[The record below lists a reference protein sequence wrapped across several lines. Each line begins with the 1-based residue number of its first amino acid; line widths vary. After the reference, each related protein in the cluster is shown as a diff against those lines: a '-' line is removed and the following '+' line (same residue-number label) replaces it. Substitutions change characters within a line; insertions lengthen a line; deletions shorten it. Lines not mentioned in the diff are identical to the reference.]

1 MYWLAK
7 KVKRFY
13 WLKLKEDFFD
23 EDTMGWLEEQDNGKE
38 YCLFYLKL
46 CLKSLKSDGVLVRK
60 VGDMLIPYDVAKIAE
75 ITKTQVDIANGAL
88 NLLKQI
94 GYIQVLDSGG
104 LFLTQIENMT
114 GSETDAA
121 ERQRKSRANK
131 RVPEKGVTMSQQSHV
146 NVTPE
151 SQLGHTEKENRVRE
165 RDKELDKDIDI
176 EKDIEKD
183 IDFSYLWSI
192 YPRQVNREE
201 TYLEWIYITTQQN
214 VDKLD
219 LIQATRN
226 YADNVRDFAQKFI
239 KYPNNFFADKTYVDY
254 LPSNYKPRPNKVIP
268 ISKPANK
275 FNDFPQR
282 DYTKEEMSELERK
295 LINRQ

>member
-1 MYWLAK
+1 MAK
-7 KVKRFY
+7 KVKRY
-13 WLKLKEDFFD
+13 YLLKLKEDFFD

-60 VGDMLIPYDVAKIAE
+60 VGDMLIPYDIAKIAE

-104 LFLTQIENMT
+104 LFLTQIEYMT

-131 RVPEKGVTMSQQSHV
+131 RVSQKGVTMSQQSHTD
-146 NVTPE
+146 VTQE
-151 SQLGHTEKENRVRE
+151 SQNGHTEKENRE
-165 RDKELDKDIDI
+165 RDKSI
-176 EKDIEKD
+176 EIDIEKD
-183 IDFSYLWSI
+183 IDFSYFWSI

-201 TYLEWIYITTQQN
+201 TYLEWIYVTVQQKI
-214 VDKLD
+214 DKLD
-219 LIQATRN
+219 IIQATRN
-226 YADNVRDFAQKFI
+226 YADNVRDFAQRFI
-239 KYPNNFFADKTYVDY
+239 KYPNNFLADKTYVDY
-254 LPSNYKPRPNKVIP
+254 LPSTYKPRSNNVIP

-282 DYTKEEMSELERK
+282 NYTHEEMSELERQ

>member
-1 MYWLAK
+1 
-7 KVKRFY
+7 
-13 WLKLKEDFFD
+13 
-23 EDTMGWLEEQDNGKE
+23 MGWLEEQDNGKE

-60 VGDMLIPYDVAKIAE
+60 VGDMLIPYDIAKIAE
-75 ITKTQVDIANGAL
+75 ITKTQVDIANRAL

-104 LFLTQIENMT
+104 LFLTQIEYMT

-131 RVPEKGVTMSQQSHV
+131 RVSQKGVTMSQQSHTD
-146 NVTPE
+146 VTQE
-151 SQLGHTEKENRVRE
+151 SQNGHTEKENRE
-165 RDKELDKDIDI
+165 RDKSI
-176 EKDIEKD
+176 EIDIEKD
-183 IDFSYLWSI
+183 IDFSYFWSI

-201 TYLEWIYITTQQN
+201 TYLEWIYVTVQQKI
-214 VDKLD
+214 DKLD
-219 LIQATRN
+219 IIQATRN
-226 YADNVRDFAQKFI
+226 YADNVRDFAQRFI
-239 KYPNNFFADKTYVDY
+239 KYPNNFLADKTYVDY
-254 LPSNYKPRPNKVIP
+254 LPSTYKPRPNNVIP

-282 DYTKEEMSELERK
+282 NYTHEEMSELERQ

>member
-1 MYWLAK
+1 MAK
-7 KVKRFY
+7 KVKRYY

-60 VGDMLIPYDVAKIAE
+60 VGDMLIPYDITKIAE

-131 RVPEKGVTMSQQSHV
+131 RVPEKSVTMSQQSHTD
-146 NVTPE
+146 VTLE
-151 SQLGHTEKENRVRE
+151 SQNGHTEKENRVRE
-165 RDKELDKDIDI
+165 RDKELDI

-183 IDFSYLWSI
+183 IDFSYFWSI

-214 VDKLD
+214 MDKLD

-226 YADNVRDFAQKFI
+226 YADNVKDFAQKFI
-239 KYPNNFFADKTYVDY
+239 KYPNNFLADKTYIDY
-254 LPSNYKPRPNKVIP
+254 LPKNYKPRPNNVIP

-282 DYTKEEMSELERK
+282 NYTQEEMSELERK

>member
-1 MYWLAK
+1 MAK
-7 KVKRFY
+7 KVKRYY

-60 VGDMLIPYDVAKIAE
+60 VGDMLIPYDIAKIAE

-104 LFLTQIENMT
+104 LFLTQIEYMT

-131 RVPEKGVTMSQQSHV
+131 RVSQKGVTMSQQSHTD
-146 NVTPE
+146 VTQE
-151 SQLGHTEKENRVRE
+151 SQNGHTEKENRE
-165 RDKELDKDIDI
+165 RDKSI
-176 EKDIEKD
+176 EIDIEKD
-183 IDFSYLWSI
+183 IDFSYFWSI

-201 TYLEWIYITTQQN
+201 TYLEWIYVTVQQKI
-214 VDKLD
+214 DKLD
-219 LIQATRN
+219 IIQATRN
-226 YADNVRDFAQKFI
+226 YADNVRDFAQRFI
-239 KYPNNFFADKTYVDY
+239 KYPNNFLADKTYVDY
-254 LPSNYKPRPNKVIP
+254 LPSTYKPRPNNVIP

-282 DYTKEEMSELERK
+282 NYTHEEMSELERQ

>member
-1 MYWLAK
+1 MAK

-146 NVTPE
+146 DVTPG
-151 SQLGHTEKENRVRE
+151 SQNGHTEKENRVRE
-165 RDKELDKDIDI
+165 RVKELDKDIDI

-183 IDFSYLWSI
+183 IDFSYFWSI

-214 VDKLD
+214 MDKLD

-226 YADNVRDFAQKFI
+226 YANNVRDFAQKFI
-239 KYPNNFFADKTYVDY
+239 KYPNNFLADKTYVDY
-254 LPSNYKPRPNKVIP
+254 LPNNYKPRPNNVIP
-268 ISKPANK
+268 ISKPVNK

-282 DYTKEEMSELERK
+282 NYTKEEMSELEQK

>member
-1 MYWLAK
+1 MAK
-7 KVKRFY
+7 KVKRYY

-60 VGDMLIPYDVAKIAE
+60 VGDMLIPYDIAKIAE

-104 LFLTQIENMT
+104 LFLTQIEYMT

-131 RVPEKGVTMSQQSHV
+131 RVSQKGVTMSQQSHTD
-146 NVTPE
+146 VTQE
-151 SQLGHTEKENRVRE
+151 SQNGHTEKENRE
-165 RDKELDKDIDI
+165 RDKSI
-176 EKDIEKD
+176 EIDIEKD
-183 IDFSYLWSI
+183 IDFSYFWSI

-201 TYLEWIYITTQQN
+201 TYLEWIYVTVQQKI
-214 VDKLD
+214 DKLD
-219 LIQATRN
+219 IIQATRN
-226 YADNVRDFAQKFI
+226 YADNVRDFAQRFI
-239 KYPNNFFADKTYVDY
+239 KYPNNFLADKTYVDY
-254 LPSNYKPRPNKVIP
+254 LPSTYKPRPNNVIP

-282 DYTKEEMSELERK
+282 NYTHEEMSELERQ
-295 LINRQ
+295 LIDNN

>member
-1 MYWLAK
+1 MAK
-7 KVKRFY
+7 KVKRYY

-60 VGDMLIPYDVAKIAE
+60 VGDMLIPYDIAKIAE

-104 LFLTQIENMT
+104 LFLTQIEYMT

-131 RVPEKGVTMSQQSHV
+131 RVSQKGVTMSQQSHAD
-146 NVTPE
+146 VTQE
-151 SQLGHTEKENRVRE
+151 SQNGHTEKENRE
-165 RDKELDKDIDI
+165 RDKSI
-176 EKDIEKD
+176 EIDIEKD
-183 IDFSYLWSI
+183 IDFSYFWSI

-201 TYLEWIYITTQQN
+201 TYLEWIYVTVQQKI
-214 VDKLD
+214 DKLD
-219 LIQATRN
+219 IIQATRN
-226 YADNVRDFAQKFI
+226 YADNVRDFAQRFI
-239 KYPNNFFADKTYVDY
+239 KYPNNFLADKTYVDY
-254 LPSNYKPRPNKVIP
+254 LPSTYKPRPNNVIP

-282 DYTKEEMSELERK
+282 NYTHEEMSELERQ

>member
-1 MYWLAK
+1 MAK
-7 KVKRFY
+7 KIKRYY

-23 EDTMGWLEEQDNGKE
+23 EDTMGWLEEQDDGKE

-46 CLKSLKSDGVLVRK
+46 CLKSLKSNGVLVRK
-60 VGDMLIPYDVAKIAE
+60 VGDMLIPYDIAKIAE

-104 LFLTQIENMT
+104 LFLTQIEYMT

-131 RVPEKGVTMSQQSHV
+131 RVSEKSVTMSQQSHA

-151 SQLGHTEKENRVRE
+151 SQNGHTEKENRVRE
-165 RDKELDKDIDI
+165 RDKELDKDI

-183 IDFSYLWSI
+183 IDFSYFWSI

-214 VDKLD
+214 IDKLD
-219 LIQATRN
+219 LIQSTRN

-239 KYPNNFFADKTYVDY
+239 KYPNNFLADKTYIDY
-254 LPSNYKPRPNKVIP
+254 LPSNYKPRPNNVIP
-268 ISKPANK
+268 ITKPANK

-282 DYTKEEMSELERK
+282 NYTQEEMSEMERK

>member
-1 MYWLAK
+1 MAK
-7 KVKRFY
+7 KVKRYY

-60 VGDMLIPYDVAKIAE
+60 VGDMLIPYDITKIAE

-131 RVPEKGVTMSQQSHV
+131 RVPEKSVTMSQQSHA

-151 SQLGHTEKENRVRE
+151 SQNGHTEKENRVRE
-165 RDKELDKDIDI
+165 RDKELD
-176 EKDIEKD
+176 KDIEKD

-239 KYPNNFFADKTYVDY
+239 KYPNNFLADKTYVDY
-254 LPSNYKPRPNKVIP
+254 LPNNYKPRPNNVIP

-282 DYTKEEMSELERK
+282 NYTHEEMSELERQ

>member
-1 MYWLAK
+1 MAK

-60 VGDMLIPYDVAKIAE
+60 VGDMLIPYDIAKIAE

-131 RVPEKGVTMSQQSHV
+131 SNKDKGVTMSQQSHTD
-146 NVTPE
+146 VTLE
-151 SQLGHTEKENRVRE
+151 SQNGHTEKENRVRE
-165 RDKELDKDIDI
+165 RDKDIDI

-183 IDFSYLWSI
+183 IDFSYFWSI

-226 YADNVRDFAQKFI
+226 YANNVRDFAQKFI
-239 KYPNNFFADKTYVDY
+239 KYPNNFLADKTYVDY
-254 LPSNYKPRPNKVIP
+254 LPDNYKPRPNNVIP
-268 ISKPANK
+268 ISKPVNK

-282 DYTKEEMSELERK
+282 NYTKEEMSELEQK

>member
-1 MYWLAK
+1 MAK

-146 NVTPE
+146 DVTPG
-151 SQLGHTEKENRVRE
+151 SQNGHTEKENRVRE
-165 RDKELDKDIDI
+165 RVKELNKDIDI

-183 IDFSYLWSI
+183 IDFSYFWSI

-214 VDKLD
+214 MDKLD

-226 YADNVRDFAQKFI
+226 YANNVRDFAQKFI
-239 KYPNNFFADKTYVDY
+239 KYPNNFLADKTYIDY
-254 LPSNYKPRPNKVIP
+254 LPNNYKPRPNNVIP
-268 ISKPANK
+268 ISKPVNK

-282 DYTKEEMSELERK
+282 NYTKEEMYKIKKK

>member
-1 MYWLAK
+1 MAK
-7 KVKRFY
+7 KVKRYY

-60 VGDMLIPYDVAKIAE
+60 VGDMLIPYDIAKIAE

-104 LFLTQIENMT
+104 LFLTQIEYMT

-131 RVPEKGVTMSQQSHV
+131 RVSQKGVTMSQQSHTD
-146 NVTPE
+146 VTQE
-151 SQLGHTEKENRVRE
+151 SQNGHTEKENRE
-165 RDKELDKDIDI
+165 RDKSI
-176 EKDIEKD
+176 EIDIEKD
-183 IDFSYLWSI
+183 IDFSYFWSI

-201 TYLEWIYITTQQN
+201 TYLEWIYVTVQQKI
-214 VDKLD
+214 DKLD
-219 LIQATRN
+219 IIQATRN
-226 YADNVRDFAQKFI
+226 YANNVRDFAQRFI
-239 KYPNNFFADKTYVDY
+239 KYPNNFLADKTYVDY
-254 LPSNYKPRPNKVIP
+254 LPSTYKPRPNNVIP

-282 DYTKEEMSELERK
+282 NYTHEEMSELERQ

>member
-1 MYWLAK
+1 MAK
-7 KVKRFY
+7 KIKRYY

-60 VGDMLIPYDVAKIAE
+60 VGDMLIPYDIAKIAE

-104 LFLTQIENMT
+104 LFLTQIEYMT

-131 RVPEKGVTMSQQSHV
+131 RVSEKSVTMSQQSHA

-151 SQLGHTEKENRVRE
+151 SQNGHTEKENRVRE
-165 RDKELDKDIDI
+165 RDKELDKDI

-183 IDFSYLWSI
+183 IDFSYFWSI

-214 VDKLD
+214 IDKLD

-239 KYPNNFFADKTYVDY
+239 KYPNNFLADKTYVDY
-254 LPSNYKPRPNKVIP
+254 LPSNYKPRPNNVIP
-268 ISKPANK
+268 ITKPANK

-282 DYTKEEMSELERK
+282 NYTQEELAEMERK
-295 LINRQ
+295 LINIQ

>member
-1 MYWLAK
+1 MAK

-254 LPSNYKPRPNKVIP
+254 LPSNYKPRPNNVIP

>member
-1 MYWLAK
+1 MAK

-60 VGDMLIPYDVAKIAE
+60 VGDMLIPYDIAKIAE

-104 LFLTQIENMT
+104 LFLTQIEYMT

-146 NVTPE
+146 DVTPG
-151 SQLGHTEKENRVRE
+151 SQNGHTEKENRVRE
-165 RDKELDKDIDI
+165 RVKELDKDIDI

-183 IDFSYLWSI
+183 IDFSYFWSI

-214 VDKLD
+214 MDKLD

-226 YADNVRDFAQKFI
+226 YANNVRDFAQKFI
-239 KYPNNFFADKTYVDY
+239 KYPNNFLADKTYVDY
-254 LPSNYKPRPNKVIP
+254 LPNNYKPRPNNVIP

-282 DYTKEEMSELERK
+282 NYTKEEMSELEQK

>member
-1 MYWLAK
+1 MAK
-7 KVKRFY
+7 KVKRYY

-60 VGDMLIPYDVAKIAE
+60 VGDMLIPYDIAKIAE

-104 LFLTQIENMT
+104 LFLTQIEYMT

-131 RVPEKGVTMSQQSHV
+131 RVSQKGVTMSQQSHTD
-146 NVTPE
+146 VTQE
-151 SQLGHTEKENRVRE
+151 SQNGHTEKENRE
-165 RDKELDKDIDI
+165 RDKSIEIDI
-176 EKDIEKD
+176 EKN
-183 IDFSYLWSI
+183 IDFSYFWSI

-201 TYLEWIYITTQQN
+201 TYLEWIYVTVQQKI
-214 VDKLD
+214 DKLD
-219 LIQATRN
+219 IIQATRN
-226 YADNVRDFAQKFI
+226 YADNVRDFAQRFI
-239 KYPNNFFADKTYVDY
+239 KYPNNFLADKTYVDY
-254 LPSNYKPRPNKVIP
+254 LPSTYKPRPNNVIP

-282 DYTKEEMSELERK
+282 NYTHEEMSELERQ

>member
-1 MYWLAK
+1 MAK

-104 LFLTQIENMT
+104 LFLTQIEYMT

-131 RVPEKGVTMSQQSHV
+131 RVSQKGVTMSQQSHTD
-146 NVTPE
+146 VTQE
-151 SQLGHTEKENRVRE
+151 SQNGHTEKENRE
-165 RDKELDKDIDI
+165 RDKSI
-176 EKDIEKD
+176 EIDIEKD
-183 IDFSYLWSI
+183 IDFSYFWSI
-192 YPRQVNREE
+192 YPRQINREE
-201 TYLEWIYITTQQN
+201 TYLEWIYVTVQQKI
-214 VDKLD
+214 DKLD
-219 LIQATRN
+219 IIQATRN
-226 YADNVRDFAQKFI
+226 YADNVRDFAQRFI
-239 KYPNNFFADKTYVDY
+239 KYPNNFLADKTYVDY
-254 LPSNYKPRPNKVIP
+254 LPSTYKPRPNNVIP

-282 DYTKEEMSELERK
+282 NYTHEEMSELERQ

>member
-1 MYWLAK
+1 MAK
-7 KVKRFY
+7 KVKRYY

-60 VGDMLIPYDVAKIAE
+60 VGDMLIPYDIAKIAE
-75 ITKTQVDIANGAL
+75 ITKTQVDIANRAL

-104 LFLTQIENMT
+104 LFLTQIEYMT

-131 RVPEKGVTMSQQSHV
+131 RVSQKGVTMSQQSHTD
-146 NVTPE
+146 VTQE
-151 SQLGHTEKENRVRE
+151 SQNGHTEKENRE
-165 RDKELDKDIDI
+165 RDKSI
-176 EKDIEKD
+176 EIDIEKD
-183 IDFSYLWSI
+183 IDFSYFWSI

-201 TYLEWIYITTQQN
+201 TYLEWIYVTVQQKI
-214 VDKLD
+214 DKLD
-219 LIQATRN
+219 IIQATRN
-226 YADNVRDFAQKFI
+226 YADNVRDFAQRFI
-239 KYPNNFFADKTYVDY
+239 KYPNNFLADKTYVDY
-254 LPSNYKPRPNKVIP
+254 LPSTYKPRPNNVIP

-282 DYTKEEMSELERK
+282 NYTHEEMSELERQ

>member
-1 MYWLAK
+1 MAK
-7 KVKRFY
+7 KVKRYY

-60 VGDMLIPYDVAKIAE
+60 VGDMLIPYDIAKIAE

-104 LFLTQIENMT
+104 LFLTQIEYMT

-131 RVPEKGVTMSQQSHV
+131 RVSQKGVTMSQQSHTD
-146 NVTPE
+146 VTQE
-151 SQLGHTEKENRVRE
+151 SQNGHTEKENRE
-165 RDKELDKDIDI
+165 RDKSIDI
-176 EKDIEKD
+176 DIEKD
-183 IDFSYLWSI
+183 IDFSYFWSI

-201 TYLEWIYITTQQN
+201 TYLEWIYVTVQQKI
-214 VDKLD
+214 DKLD
-219 LIQATRN
+219 IIQATRN
-226 YADNVRDFAQKFI
+226 YADNVRDFAQRFI
-239 KYPNNFFADKTYVDY
+239 KYPNNFLADKTYVDY
-254 LPSNYKPRPNKVIP
+254 LPSTYKPRPNNVIP

-282 DYTKEEMSELERK
+282 NYTHEEMSELERQ

>member
-1 MYWLAK
+1 MAK

-146 NVTPE
+146 DVTPG
-151 SQLGHTEKENRVRE
+151 SQNGHTEKENRVRE
-165 RDKELDKDIDI
+165 RVKELDKDIDI

-239 KYPNNFFADKTYVDY
+239 KYPNNFLADKTYVDY
-254 LPSNYKPRPNKVIP
+254 LPNNYKPRPNNVIP

-282 DYTKEEMSELERK
+282 NYTHEEMSELERQ

>member
-7 KVKRFY
+7 KVKRYY

-60 VGDMLIPYDVAKIAE
+60 VGDMLIPYDIAKIAE

-104 LFLTQIENMT
+104 LFLTQIEYMT

-131 RVPEKGVTMSQQSHV
+131 RVSQKGVTMSQQSHTD
-146 NVTPE
+146 VTQE
-151 SQLGHTEKENRVRE
+151 SQNGHTEKENRE
-165 RDKELDKDIDI
+165 RDKSI
-176 EKDIEKD
+176 EIDIEKD
-183 IDFSYLWSI
+183 IDFSYFWSI

-201 TYLEWIYITTQQN
+201 TYLEWIYVTVQQKI
-214 VDKLD
+214 DKLD
-219 LIQATRN
+219 IIQATRN
-226 YADNVRDFAQKFI
+226 YADNVRDFAQRFI
-239 KYPNNFFADKTYVDY
+239 KYPNNFLADKTYVDY
-254 LPSNYKPRPNKVIP
+254 LPSTYKPRPNNVIP

-282 DYTKEEMSELERK
+282 NYTHEEMSELERQ

>member
-1 MYWLAK
+1 MAK

-60 VGDMLIPYDVAKIAE
+60 VGDMLIPYDIAKIAE

-121 ERQRKSRANK
+121 ERQRKSRATK
-131 RVPEKGVTMSQQSHV
+131 RVPEKGVTMSHSSHTV
-146 NVTPE
+146 VTPG
-151 SQLGHTEKENRVRE
+151 SQNGHTEKENRIRE
-165 RDKELDKDIDI
+165 RDKELDID
-176 EKDIEKD
+176 KDIEKD
-183 IDFSYLWSI
+183 IDFSYFWSI

-201 TYLEWIYITTQQN
+201 TYLEWIYITTQQII
-214 VDKLD
+214 DKLD

-226 YADNVRDFAQKFI
+226 YADNVRDFAQRFI
-239 KYPNNFFADKTYVDY
+239 KYPNNFLADKTYVDY
-254 LPSNYKPRPNKVIP
+254 LPNNYKPRPNNVIP
-268 ISKPANK
+268 ITKSANK

-282 DYTKEEMSELERK
+282 NYTKEEMSELEQR

>member
-1 MYWLAK
+1 MAK

-146 NVTPE
+146 DVTPG
-151 SQLGHTEKENRVRE
+151 SQNGHTEKENRVRE
-165 RDKELDKDIDI
+165 RVKELNKDIDI

-183 IDFSYLWSI
+183 IDFSYFWSI

-214 VDKLD
+214 MDKLD

-226 YADNVRDFAQKFI
+226 YANNVRDFAQKFI
-239 KYPNNFFADKTYVDY
+239 KYPNNFLADKTYIDY
-254 LPSNYKPRPNKVIP
+254 LPNNYKPRPNNVIP
-268 ISKPANK
+268 ISKPVNK

-282 DYTKEEMSELERK
+282 NYTKEEMSELEQK

>member
-1 MYWLAK
+1 MLAK
-7 KVKRFY
+7 KIKRYY

-60 VGDMLIPYDVAKIAE
+60 VGDMLIPYDVSKIAE

-104 LFLTQIENMT
+104 LFLTQIEYMT

-121 ERQRKSRANK
+121 ERKRKSRANK
-131 RVPEKGVTMSQQSHV
+131 DKSVTMSQQSHTD
-146 NVTPE
+146 VTQE
-151 SQLGHTEKENRVRE
+151 SQLGHTEKENRE
-165 RDKELDKDIDI
+165 RDKELDKDI

-226 YADNVRDFAQKFI
+226 YANNVRDFAQKFI
-239 KYPNNFFADKTYVDY
+239 KYPNNFLADKTYVDY
-254 LPSNYKPRPNKVIP
+254 LPNNYKPRPNNVIP

-282 DYTKEEMSELERK
+282 NYTQEEMSELERK

>member
-1 MYWLAK
+1 MAK

-131 RVPEKGVTMSQQSHV
+131 RVSDKRVTMSHQSHTT
-146 NVTPE
+146 VTQE
-151 SQLGHTEKENRVRE
+151 SQLGHTEKENRE
-165 RDKELDKDIDI
+165 RDKELDKDI

-183 IDFSYLWSI
+183 IDFSYFWSI

-201 TYLEWIYITTQQN
+201 TYLEWIYITVQQN
-214 VDKLD
+214 IDKLD
-219 LIQATRN
+219 IIQATRN
-226 YADNVRDFAQKFI
+226 YANNVRDFAQKFI
-239 KYPNNFFADKTYVDY
+239 KYPNNFLADKTYIDY
-254 LPSNYKPRPNKVIP
+254 LPSNYKPRPNNVIP

-282 DYTKEEMSELERK
+282 NYTQEEMSEMERK

>member
-1 MYWLAK
+1 MAK
-7 KVKRFY
+7 KVKRYY

-60 VGDMLIPYDVAKIAE
+60 VGDMLIPYDIAKIAE

-104 LFLTQIENMT
+104 LFLTQIEYMT

-131 RVPEKGVTMSQQSHV
+131 RVSQKGVTMSQQSHTD
-146 NVTPE
+146 VTQE
-151 SQLGHTEKENRVRE
+151 SQNGHTEKENRE
-165 RDKELDKDIDI
+165 RDKSI
-176 EKDIEKD
+176 EIDIEKD
-183 IDFSYLWSI
+183 IDFSYFWSI

-201 TYLEWIYITTQQN
+201 TYLEWIYVTVQQKI
-214 VDKLD
+214 DKLD
-219 LIQATRN
+219 IIQATRN
-226 YADNVRDFAQKFI
+226 YADNVRDFAQRFI
-239 KYPNNFFADKTYVDY
+239 KYPNNFLADKTYVDY
-254 LPSNYKPRPNKVIP
+254 LPSTYKPRPNNVIP

-282 DYTKEEMSELERK
+282 NYTHEEMFELERQ

>member
-1 MYWLAK
+1 MAK

-60 VGDMLIPYDVAKIAE
+60 VGDMLIPYDIAKIAE
-75 ITKTQVDIANGAL
+75 ITKTQVDIANEAL

-131 RVPEKGVTMSQQSHV
+131 RIPEKSVTMSQQSHTD
-146 NVTPE
+146 VTLE
-151 SQLGHTEKENRVRE
+151 SQNSHIEKENRE
-165 RDKELDKDIDI
+165 RDKELDLDK
-176 EKDIEKD
+176 EIEKD
-183 IDFSYLWSI
+183 IDFNYFWSI
-192 YPRQVNREE
+192 YPRQVGREE
-201 TYLEWIYITTQQN
+201 TYIEWFHLIKSSEIN
-214 VDKLD
+214 KLD
-219 LIQATRN
+219 FIQATRN
-226 YADNVRDFAQKFI
+226 YADNVRDYAQKFI
-239 KYPNNFFADKTYVDY
+239 KYPKNFILDKTYVNY
-254 LPSNYKPRPNKVIP
+254 LPENYKPRSNNVIP
-268 ISKPANK
+268 ISKPINK

-282 DYTKEEMSELERK
+282 EYSKETLLDLEQK
-295 LINRQ
+295 LINRQN

>member
-1 MYWLAK
+1 MAK
-7 KVKRFY
+7 KVKRYY

-60 VGDMLIPYDVAKIAE
+60 VGDMLIPYDIAKIAE
-75 ITKTQVDIANGAL
+75 ITKTQVDIANGGL

-104 LFLTQIENMT
+104 LFLTQIEYMT

-131 RVPEKGVTMSQQSHV
+131 RVSQKGVTMSQQSHTD
-146 NVTPE
+146 VTQE
-151 SQLGHTEKENRVRE
+151 SQNGHTEKENRE
-165 RDKELDKDIDI
+165 RDKSI
-176 EKDIEKD
+176 EIDIEKD
-183 IDFSYLWSI
+183 IDFSYFWSI

-201 TYLEWIYITTQQN
+201 TYLEWIYVTVQQKI
-214 VDKLD
+214 DKLD
-219 LIQATRN
+219 IIQATRN
-226 YADNVRDFAQKFI
+226 YADNVRDFAQRFI
-239 KYPNNFFADKTYVDY
+239 KYPNNFLADKTYVDY
-254 LPSNYKPRPNKVIP
+254 LPSTYKPRPNNVIP

-282 DYTKEEMSELERK
+282 NYTHEEMSELERQ

>member
-1 MYWLAK
+1 MAK

-131 RVPEKGVTMSQQSHV
+131 RVSEKSVTMSQQSHAD
-146 NVTPE
+146 VTQE
-151 SQLGHTEKENRVRE
+151 SQLGHIEKENRE
-165 RDKELDKDIDI
+165 RDKSI
-176 EKDIEKD
+176 EIDIEKD
-183 IDFSYLWSI
+183 IDFSYFWSI

-201 TYLEWIYITTQQN
+201 TYLEWIYVTVQQKI
-214 VDKLD
+214 DKLD
-219 LIQATRN
+219 IIQATRN
-226 YADNVRDFAQKFI
+226 YADNVRDFAQRFI
-239 KYPNNFFADKTYVDY
+239 KYPNNFLADKTYVDY
-254 LPSNYKPRPNKVIP
+254 LPSTYKPRPNNVIP

-282 DYTKEEMSELERK
+282 NYTHEEMSELERQ

>member
-1 MYWLAK
+1 MAK

-146 NVTPE
+146 DVTPG
-151 SQLGHTEKENRVRE
+151 SQNGHTEKENRVRE
-165 RDKELDKDIDI
+165 RVKELDKDIDI

-183 IDFSYLWSI
+183 IDFSYFWSI

-214 VDKLD
+214 MDKLD

-226 YADNVRDFAQKFI
+226 YANNVRDFAQKFI
-239 KYPNNFFADKTYVDY
+239 KYPNNFLADKTYVDY
-254 LPSNYKPRPNKVIP
+254 LSNNYKPRPNNVIP
-268 ISKPANK
+268 ISKPVNK

-282 DYTKEEMSELERK
+282 NYTKEEMSELEQK

>member
-1 MYWLAK
+1 MAK
-7 KVKRFY
+7 KIKRYY

-60 VGDMLIPYDVAKIAE
+60 VGDMLIPYDVSKIAE

-131 RVPEKGVTMSQQSHV
+131 RVSEKSVTMSQQSHTD
-146 NVTPE
+146 VTSK
-151 SQLGHTEKENRVRE
+151 SQLGHTEKENRE
-165 RDKELDKDIDI
+165 RDKELD
-176 EKDIEKD
+176 KDIEKD

-226 YADNVRDFAQKFI
+226 YANNVRDFAQKFI
-239 KYPNNFFADKTYVDY
+239 KYPNNFLADKTYVDY
-254 LPSNYKPRPNKVIP
+254 LPNNYKPRPNNVIP

-282 DYTKEEMSELERK
+282 NYTQEEMSELERK

>member
-1 MYWLAK
+1 MAK
-7 KVKRFY
+7 KVKRYY

-60 VGDMLIPYDVAKIAE
+60 VGDMLIPYDIAKIAE

-104 LFLTQIENMT
+104 LFLTQIEYMT

-131 RVPEKGVTMSQQSHV
+131 RVSQKSVTMSQQSHTD
-146 NVTPE
+146 VTQE
-151 SQLGHTEKENRVRE
+151 SQNGHTEKENRE
-165 RDKELDKDIDI
+165 RDKSI
-176 EKDIEKD
+176 EIDIEKD
-183 IDFSYLWSI
+183 IDFSYFWSI

-201 TYLEWIYITTQQN
+201 TYLEWIYVTVQQKI
-214 VDKLD
+214 DKLD
-219 LIQATRN
+219 IIQATRN
-226 YADNVRDFAQKFI
+226 YADNVRDFAQRFI
-239 KYPNNFFADKTYVDY
+239 KYPNNFLADKTYVDY
-254 LPSNYKPRPNKVIP
+254 LPSTYKPRPNNVIP

-282 DYTKEEMSELERK
+282 NYTHEEMSELERQ

>member
-1 MYWLAK
+1 MAK

-46 CLKSLKSDGVLVRK
+46 CLNSLKSDGVLVRK

-131 RVPEKGVTMSQQSHV
+131 RVPEKSVTMSQQSHV
-146 NVTPE
+146 DVTPE
-151 SQLGHTEKENRVRE
+151 SQNGHTEKENRVRE
-165 RDKELDKDIDI
+165 RVKELYKDIDI

-183 IDFSYLWSI
+183 IDFSYFWSI

-214 VDKLD
+214 MDKLD

-226 YADNVRDFAQKFI
+226 YANNVRDFAEKSI
-239 KYPNNFFADKTYVDY
+239 KYPNNFLADKTYIDY
-254 LPSNYKPRPNKVIP
+254 LPNNYKPRPNNVIP
-268 ISKPANK
+268 ISKPVNK

-282 DYTKEEMSELERK
+282 NYTKEEMSELEQK

>member
-1 MYWLAK
+1 MAK
-7 KVKRFY
+7 KIKRFY

-60 VGDMLIPYDVAKIAE
+60 VGDMLIPYDIAKIAE

-104 LFLTQIENMT
+104 LFLTQIEYMT

-131 RVPEKGVTMSQQSHV
+131 RVSQKGVTMSQQSHTD
-146 NVTPE
+146 VTQE
-151 SQLGHTEKENRVRE
+151 SQNGHTEKENRE
-165 RDKELDKDIDI
+165 RDKSI
-176 EKDIEKD
+176 EIDIEKD
-183 IDFSYLWSI
+183 IDFSYFWSI

-201 TYLEWIYITTQQN
+201 TYLEWIYVTVQQKI
-214 VDKLD
+214 DKLD
-219 LIQATRN
+219 IIQATRN
-226 YADNVRDFAQKFI
+226 YADNVRDFAQRFI
-239 KYPNNFFADKTYVDY
+239 KYPNNFLADKTYVDY
-254 LPSNYKPRPNKVIP
+254 LPSTYKPRPNNVIP

-282 DYTKEEMSELERK
+282 NYTHEEMSELERQ

>member
-1 MYWLAK
+1 MAK

-60 VGDMLIPYDVAKIAE
+60 VGDMLIPYDIAKIAE

-104 LFLTQIENMT
+104 LFLTQIEYMT

-131 RVPEKGVTMSQQSHV
+131 RVSQKGVTMSQQSHTD
-146 NVTPE
+146 VTQE
-151 SQLGHTEKENRVRE
+151 SQNGHTEKENRE
-165 RDKELDKDIDI
+165 RDKSI
-176 EKDIEKD
+176 EIDIEKD
-183 IDFSYLWSI
+183 IDFSYFWSI

-201 TYLEWIYITTQQN
+201 TYLEWIYVTVQQKIG
-214 VDKLD
+214 KLD
-219 LIQATRN
+219 IIQATRN
-226 YADNVRDFAQKFI
+226 YADNVRDFAQRFI
-239 KYPNNFFADKTYVDY
+239 KYPNNFLADKTYVDY
-254 LPSNYKPRPNKVIP
+254 LPSTYKPRPNNVIP

-282 DYTKEEMSELERK
+282 NYTHEEMSELERQ

>member
-1 MYWLAK
+1 MCSLAK
-7 KVKRFY
+7 KEKRYY

-60 VGDMLIPYDVAKIAE
+60 VGDMLIPYDVSKIAE

-131 RVPEKGVTMSQQSHV
+131 RVQQKGVTMSQPSHTD
-146 NVTPE
+146 VTLE
-151 SQLGHTEKENRVRE
+151 SQLGHTEKENRE
-165 RDKELDKDIDI
+165 RDKELDKDI

-183 IDFSYLWSI
+183 IDFSYFWSI

-201 TYLEWIYITTQQN
+201 SYLEWMHITTQQN

-226 YADNVRDFAQKFI
+226 YANNVKDFAQKFI
-239 KYPNNFFADKTYVDY
+239 KYPNNFLADKTYV
-254 LPSNYKPRPNKVIP
+254 NYMPNNYIPRPNNVIP
-268 ISKPANK
+268 ISKPNKTVNK

-282 DYTKEEMSELERK
+282 NYTKEEMNELEQR

>member
-1 MYWLAK
+1 MAK

-146 NVTPE
+146 DVTPG
-151 SQLGHTEKENRVRE
+151 SQNGHTEKENRVRE
-165 RDKELDKDIDI
+165 RVKELDKDIDI

-183 IDFSYLWSI
+183 IDFSYFWSI

-214 VDKLD
+214 MDKLD

-226 YADNVRDFAQKFI
+226 YANNVRDFAQTFI
-239 KYPNNFFADKTYVDY
+239 KYPNNFLADKTYVDY
-254 LPSNYKPRPNKVIP
+254 LPNNYKPRPNNVIP
-268 ISKPANK
+268 ISKPVNK

-282 DYTKEEMSELERK
+282 NYTKEEMSELEQK